1 MISPAG
7 PRSIVPSPME
17 SHDFDPGTAFCLR
30 CGCHRNMVLRF
41 ERICI
46 EAPNVVAMSH
56 LRARA
61 RMREAL
67 AGKAGTAR
75 R

>member
-1 MISPAG
+1 MVSPAD
-7 PRSIVPSPME
+7 PRSVAPSPME
-17 SHDFDPGTAFCLR
+17 SHDFDPGTAFCVR

-41 ERICI
+41 ERACI
-46 EAPNVVAMSH
+46 EATNVVAMSH

-67 AGKAGTAR
+67 DERAFTSLR
-75 R
+75 

>member
-7 PRSIVPSPME
+7 PRSMAPSPME

-41 ERICI
+41 ERACI
-46 EAPNVVAMSH
+46 EASNVVAMSH

-61 RMREAL
+61 RMQEAL
-67 AGKAGTAR
+67 GPKTGASLR
-75 R
+75 